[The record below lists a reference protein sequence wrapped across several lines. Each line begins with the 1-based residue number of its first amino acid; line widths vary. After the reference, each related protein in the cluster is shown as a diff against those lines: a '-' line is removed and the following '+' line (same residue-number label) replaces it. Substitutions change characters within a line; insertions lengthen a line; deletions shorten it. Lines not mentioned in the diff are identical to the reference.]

1 MASIGMEMTADWGA
15 EAITERLRMLTARL
29 GDALRDFGV
38 MIPDEPIRAPH
49 VLSLS
54 FPAGMPSNL
63 IERLAEERVYV
74 SRRLGRLRISP
85 HVYNDETDVDRF
97 VEVFHRAVT

>member
-1 MASIGMEMTADWGA
+1 MMAEWGT
-15 EAITERLRMLTARL
+15 EAITQRLTVLTTRL
-29 GDALRDFGV
+29 AKALPEFGV
-38 MIPDEPIRAPH
+38 KISADAVRAPH

-54 FPAGMPSNL
+54 FPAGMPSSL
-63 IERLAEERVYV
+63 TERLAQERVYV

-97 VEVFHRAVT
+97 IEAFRRAVT

>member
-1 MASIGMEMTADWGA
+1 
-15 EAITERLRMLTARL
+15 MLTARL
-29 GDALRDFGV
+29 AEASSELGIKTSDKAV
-38 MIPDEPIRAPH
+38 RAPH

-54 FPAGMPSNL
+54 FPTGMPPSL
-63 IERLAEERVYV
+63 IDRLAQQRVYV

-97 VEVFHRAVT
+97 IEVFSRAVT